1 MEKPA
6 TTINFDIGSGT
17 TTCQDLSMK
26 IKNKKKRKK
35 NYKIKT
41 TQPCM
46 KGSLLNDKES
56 SRQGQM
62 CVYTSQEKLEASLSF
77 IENLL
82 IPSAS
87 LYFPTSSLPV
97 Q

>member
-1 MEKPA
+1 MKKPA

-17 TTCQDLSMK
+17 TTCQDLSKK

-35 NYKIKT
+35 KYKIKT
-41 TQPCM
+41 SEPCM
-46 KGSLLNDKES
+46 NGSLLNDKEVHD
-56 SRQGQM
+56 RDK

-82 IPSAS
+82 IPTAS